1 MVQVLFPPH
10 LKRHYPAAQNC
21 EVAATTVAEVIAEL
35 EVRYPGLTPYI
46 VHENG
51 ALRQHVQ
58 IFLDEKF
65 IEDRHTLG
73 DSLKGVKQ
81 LFVMQALSGG

>member
-1 MVQVLFPPH
+1 MVQVLFAPH
-10 LKRHYPAAQNC
+10 LKRHYPAAATC
-21 EVAATTVAEVIAEL
+21 DVEGDTVKEVLAEL
-35 EVRYPGLTPYI
+35 ERRFPGLTPYL

-51 ALRQHVQ
+51 SLRQHVQ

-65 IEDRHTLG
+65 IEDRSGLS
-73 DSLKGVKQ
+73 DSLRGVRQ

>member
-10 LKRHYPAAQNC
+10 LKRHYP
-21 EVAATTVAEVIAEL
+21 EAATCDVEGVTVKDVILEL
-35 EVRYPGLTPYI
+35 ERRFPGLTAYL

-51 ALRQHVQ
+51 TLRQHVQ

-65 IEDRHTLG
+65 IEDRSGLA
-73 DSLKGVKQ
+73 DSLLGVKQ

>member
-1 MVQVLFPPH
+1 MVQVHFAPH
-10 LKRHYPAAQNC
+10 LKRHYPAAETC
-21 EVAATTVAEVIAEL
+21 DVEGRTVKEVVAEL
-35 EVRYPGLTPYI
+35 ERRFPGITPYL

-51 ALRQHVQ
+51 MLRQHVQ

-65 IEDRHTLG
+65 ITDRRELS
-73 DSLKGVKQ
+73 DSLDGVKQ